1 MPSTHLWR
9 AFFYAKRNCSNGK
22 MDCYSIGTIIS
33 FAVDGLEVDVTVLN
47 QLYGY

>member
-1 MPSTHLWR
+1 VEG
-9 AFFYAKRNCSNGK
+9 FFYAKRNCSNGK